1 MFQSLLDSQIQCN
14 WQLGAKMTV
23 YPNPRKIC
31 QVNDRFQYELLKS
44 GEDQINLF
52 FLLRQSLLVH
62 FNYTYKLSR
71 SQS

>member
-1 MFQSLLDSQIQCN
+1 MFQSLPDSQIQCN

-52 FLLRQSLLVH
+52 FL
-62 FNYTYKLSR
+62 YKAIALGSF
-71 SQS
+71 